1 MKAVRDMTL
10 GELAAHVCAH
20 LKAHDIEV
28 VLTGGACVMLYG
40 DGNYVSYDLD
50 FVERISAGRRR
61 LKAVLAELGFTE
73 RDRYFSHPET
83 EFFLEFPAGP
93 LAVGEEPPGEI
104 RVLTFAT
111 GELLALSPTDCVK
124 DRLAAFFHWN
134 NRQCLEQA
142 LQVVQAADVDL
153 AEIERWAIKEEQ
165 EGKFCE
171 FKERCVR

>member
-1 MKAVRDMTL
+1 MTL

-40 DGNYVSYDLD
+40 DGNFVSYDLD

-61 LKAVLAELGFTE
+61 LKAVLAEIGFIE
-73 RDRYFSHPET
+73 RARYFRHPQS

-93 LAVGEEPPGEI
+93 LAVGGEPPGEI

-134 NRQCLEQA
+134 DRQCLEQA
-142 LQVVQAADVDL
+142 LQVAKSAEVDL
-153 AEIERWAIKEEQ
+153 AEIEGWSVREGQ
-165 EGKFCE
+165 EVKFRD
-171 FKERCVR
+171 FKERYAGG